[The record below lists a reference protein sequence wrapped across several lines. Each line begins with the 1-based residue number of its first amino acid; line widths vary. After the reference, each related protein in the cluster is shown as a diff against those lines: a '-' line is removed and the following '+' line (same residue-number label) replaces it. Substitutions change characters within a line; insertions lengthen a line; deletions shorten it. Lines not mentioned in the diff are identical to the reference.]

1 MAQAANSKAV
11 TTGAAPS
18 GAVGDDCTH
27 VAFWSA
33 ASGGSLLGTQALT
46 NDPSAL
52 ALGERYSFPAGM
64 LVLTTPK
71 GANETEAMAQRA
83 ARGKVAGGVWVSFHT
98 GVPGSAGTANLITE
112 FGRVSVPQAD
122 WTIT

>member
-1 MAQAANSKAV
+1 MAQAANTNAV
-11 TTGAAPS
+11 TTVAAPS

-33 ASGGSLLGTQALT
+33 ASAGSLLGTQALS
-46 NDPSAL
+46 NNPDAL
-52 ALGERYSFPAGM
+52 ALGERYSFAAGA
-64 LVLTTPK
+64 LVLTTPA

-83 ARGKVAGGVWVSFHT
+83 ATGKVAGGVWVSFHT
-98 GVPGSAGTANLITE
+98 SDPGSAGTTGQITE
-112 FGRVSVPQAD
+112 FGRVSIPQAD